1 MTYGTLATI
10 RRMLFLALVVGLF
23 GTMAELLLL
32 GHYEDW
38 KQYTP
43 LVVLVLA
50 LGAQGWY
57 VTTRSARGVRAVRAA
72 MWMLMVSGCVGVVL
86 HFRGN
91 REFELEMTPSMAGWE
106 LFRET
111 VTGATPALAPG
122 SLIPLGLIGLAWAF
136 RHPALGQG
144 PPEY

>member
-1 MTYGTLATI
+1 
-10 RRMLFLALVVGLF
+10 MLFLTLVVGLV

-32 GHYEDW
+32 GHYDDW

-43 LVVLVLA
+43 LVVIVLA

-57 VTTRSARGVRAVRAA
+57 AATRTAGGVRAVRSA
-72 MWMLMVSGCVGVVL
+72 MWLLMVSGCVGVVL
-86 HFRGN
+86 HFNGN

-122 SLIPLGLIGLAWAF
+122 SLIPLGLLGLAWAF

-144 PPEY
+144 PPEH

>member
-10 RRMLFLALVVGLF
+10 RRMLFLTLLVGLV

-43 LVVLVLA
+43 LVVLGLA
-50 LGAQGWY
+50 LAALGWY
-57 VTTRSARGVRAVRAA
+57 AIKRSGHGVRAVRLT
-72 MWMLMVSGCVGVVL
+72 MWLLIASGCVGVIL

-122 SLIPLGLIGLAWAF
+122 SLIPLGLLGLAWAF

>member
-10 RRMLFLALVVGLF
+10 RRILFVTLAAGLI
-23 GTMAELLLL
+23 GTTAELLLL
-32 GHYEDW
+32 GHFEDW

-43 LVVLVLA
+43 LGVLGVSIL
-50 LGAQGWY
+50 AQGWY
-57 VTTRSARGVRAVRAA
+57 AVSRSAGSIRALRAG
-72 MWMLMVSGCVGVVL
+72 MWLCILSGGVGVLL

-91 REFELEMTPSMAGWE
+91 MEFELEMTPAMAGWE

-111 VTGATPALAPG
+111 MTGATPALAPG

-136 RHPALGQG
+136 RHPALGSG
-144 PPEY
+144 PSE

>member
-10 RRMLFLALVVGLF
+10 RRMLFLTLLLGLV
-23 GTMAELLLL
+23 GTLAELLLL

-50 LGAQGWY
+50 LAAQGWY
-57 VTTRSARGVRAVRAA
+57 AATRTGRGVRAVRAA
-72 MWMLMVSGCVGVVL
+72 MWLVMVSGCVGVFL

-91 REFELEMTPSMAGWE
+91 REFELEMTPAMAGWE

-122 SLIPLGLIGLAWAF
+122 SLIPLGLLGLAWAF